1 MRFFHPTGRRGAFP
15 GGFSGQLFAGRFST
29 RGFTG
34 SLLGSGH
41 FLLPKEDIRDS
52 GAPTL
57 APLGG
62 GSRGDEPGAP
72 ALPPLRG
79 GRWPGAAASSP
90 SPNDSGCEERQQ
102 PPPGGGVRGGVTSP
116 PRRAEAPLA
125 RNPASGP
132 LNHHRERGGDAV
144 PERSPKGKPPGLTP
158 DAGGPS
164 SPHQP
169 ALRPQRLRPPALTA
183 DGASNHEQ
191 TRQRLPNAEV
201 LDRFFD
207 RRAAPAAQ

>member
-15 GGFSGQLFAGRFST
+15 GGFSGQLFAGRFPT

-52 GAPTL
+52 GAPAL
-57 APLGG
+57 VPLGG
-62 GSRGDEPGAP
+62 HGGTGSAPLPSRLFTAADGPGP
-72 ALPPLRG
+72 PPPPPPLMTQ
-79 GRWPGAAASSP
+79 AARSGSSLP
-90 SPNDSGCEERQQ
+90 RE
-102 PPPGGGVRGGVTSP
+102 GGVRGGVTSP

-132 LNHHRERGGDAV
+132 LNHHREKRRRRGSGTKPQGKTSRTHTRRRQ
-144 PERSPKGKPPGLTP
+144 PE
-158 DAGGPS
+158 
-164 SPHQP
+164 QP
-169 ALRPQRLRPPALTA
+169 ALPSQRLKPAALTA

-201 LDRFFD
+201 SDRFFD